1 MVKKWGYMQTVL
13 VEINNETGLHLLR
26 DLELLNVLRIVKENV
41 VESTVKLSDK
51 YKGVFTKEDA
61 HSMDNHVENM
71 RGEWG

>member
-1 MVKKWGYMQTVL
+1 LSNTSSHTISTQS
-13 VEINNETGLHLLR
+13 
-26 DLELLNVLRIVKENV
+26 IVKENV

-71 RGEWG
+71 RGEWENI